1 MTGGGIPAGRSIRSV
16 GPPRPGRGVAAVTFD
31 VNGTLLRPRNL
42 GAVYREVFR
51 RHGLPVETGDDEVT
65 LVVRRVWDELA
76 CLTDGSTDRFSSHP
90 EGARGWWRRF
100 AERVA
105 EHLGVPPP
113 SRFAFRE
120 LYERFA
126 SPDAWT
132 VFPDAPAA
140 LDVLAERGVGRAV
153 VSNWDE
159 RLPQVLEGVGLAAR
173 LEAVVHSSA
182 VGYEKPDPRVFRA
195 VLERLGVDDPGEAV
209 HVGDRLREDVEG
221 AVALGMR
228 GVLLDRGGQLPE
240 VPEPATAVIRSLEEL
255 PALLAR
261 LYAGGR

>member
-1 MTGGGIPAGRSIRSV
+1 MTGGGIRAGRPIRSV
-16 GPPRPGRGVAAVTFD
+16 GSPRSGRRVAAVTFD

-51 RHGLPVETGDDEVT
+51 RHGLPVGASDDEVT
-65 LVVRRVWDELA
+65 RVVRRVWEELA
-76 CLTDGSTDRFSSHP
+76 CLTDGSTDRFASHP
-90 EGARGWWRRF
+90 EGPRGWWRRF
-100 AERVA
+100 AERVT

-120 LYERFA
+120 LYDQFA
-126 SPDAWT
+126 RPDAWT

-140 LDVLAERGVGRAV
+140 LNDLGGRGVARAV

-159 RLPQVLEGVGLAAR
+159 RLPKVLEGVGLAAR

-195 VLERLGVDDPGEAV
+195 ALERLGVDGPGKAV

-228 GVLLDRGGQLPE
+228 GVLLDRAGELPDA
-240 VPEPATAVIRSLEEL
+240 PEPATALIRSLEEL
-255 PALLAR
+255 PALLDR
-261 LYAGGR
+261 L

>member
-1 MTGGGIPAGRSIRSV
+1 MTGRG
-16 GPPRPGRGVAAVTFD
+16 PRPVRRVAAVTFD
-31 VNGTLLRPRNL
+31 VNGTLLAPRDL
-42 GAVYREVFR
+42 GALYREVFR
-51 RHGLPVETGDDEVT
+51 RHGLPVEAGADEVT
-65 LVVRRVWDELA
+65 RVVRRVWEELA

-90 EGARGWWRRF
+90 EGPRGWWRRF

-126 SPDAWT
+126 RPDAWT
-132 VFPDAPAA
+132 VFPDAPAT
-140 LDVLAERGVGRAV
+140 LDALAERGVARAV
-153 VSNWDE
+153 ASNWDE
-159 RLPQVLEGVGLAAR
+159 RLPQVLEGVGLATR
-173 LEAVVHSSA
+173 LEAIVHSSA

-195 VLERLGVDDPGEAV
+195 ALERLGAEPDEAL

-228 GVLLDRGGQLPE
+228 GVLLDRGGELPE

-255 PALLAR
+255 PPLLDR
-261 LYAGGR
+261 L